1 MPRPF
6 FDINASRRA
15 HPTWWSPG
23 AMRFFSTRVNECSER
38 LVTVDGSTACACT
51 RQPTPRRSETWAPTL
66 PAPGPSPPATVSPT
80 LTTGLLLFVRRRAD
94 TMFKEWIQVT
104 ATRDGFRDYRAQ
116 VGNIESALSG
126 FVEPAAETARNRW
139 QWSVGTIDGPY
150 FGRIG
155 EAYSEERA
163 KAEACEA
170 AIDLARSGGLPGR
183 KDYRCPA
190 CLGGVIQ
197 PGGCGHAEC
206 KDCGARWIPVDQVRR
221 K

>member
-1 MPRPF
+1 
-6 FDINASRRA
+6 
-15 HPTWWSPG
+15 
-23 AMRFFSTRVNECSER
+23 
-38 LVTVDGSTACACT
+38 
-51 RQPTPRRSETWAPTL
+51 
-66 PAPGPSPPATVSPT
+66 
-80 LTTGLLLFVRRRAD
+80 
-94 TMFKEWIQVT
+94 MFKEWIQVT

-170 AIDLARSGGLPGR
+170 AADVKRQAADHDSGPWVVVWDNGASACGTFPFTFTSYEAADDYGRDWALESNIRDGIDPEGDEEGYSYEVVKR
-183 KDYRCPA
+183 
-190 CLGGVIQ
+190 Q
-197 PGGCGHAEC
+197 
-206 KDCGARWIPVDQVRR
+206 
-221 K
+221 